1 MYSRDEIER
10 VRSAIDI
17 VELIREYVPSL
28 NTSGRSVKGLCPFHG
43 EKTPSFHVQ
52 RDKGFFKCFGCG
64 EAGDAITFLSKIEQV
79 GFSEALERLAQQA
92 GIALAR
98 QSSPAERVEA
108 DSRRDKL
115 WRILEVAKS
124 FYMEQLGSEKTGA
137 SARSYIAERSLQ
149 DETVR
154 NFELGFA
161 PAGGES
167 LVEKLVK
174 KNYSIDLIIE
184 AGLAVRSAAGRY
196 YDPMFGRLVFPI
208 HDSFGHVV
216 GFGGRVL
223 PEAKANIPGFSDLSE
238 GNEGP
243 KYLNS
248 PESPVFSK
256 GKILYGL
263 PQAKPSILSMRK
275 AIVLE
280 GYMDV
285 VGLHQGGVT
294 NAIATLGTALT
305 RDHAKLLKRYADEA
319 IAFFDPDEAGRRAA
333 IRGLEPLL
341 QESVFPYVVW
351 TDETVDPDELLLKHG
366 LEWFSDLV
374 KKAPDFV
381 DYLIQ
386 VSGVDAATNLD
397 KKSRA
402 AGEILSIVAFS
413 SNEIL
418 KSEWASR
425 VASAFGVS
433 ANSLEKELGKKR
445 TNATVSS
452 NVTTSNR
459 TGPRTGLP
467 TVEEEYLRFLFTAG
481 RNGLSDTV
489 TPEDFR
495 VERDRR
501 LYEMM
506 VRELSERGE
515 VSLPTMVEATPEVD
529 REWVTNLLMDVIEIN
544 ETADERDRLTTG
556 IRFKRDRDR
565 FSALGQ
571 KLKQGTIDPQI
582 LQEYRELSKRVK
594 GSVA

>member
-17 VELIREYVPSL
+17 VELIRQYVPSL
-28 NTSGRSVKGLCPFHG
+28 NASGRAVKGLCPFHN

-64 EAGDAITFLSKIEQV
+64 ESGDAIEFLSKIEQV

-92 GIALAR
+92 GITLDKKKSVVATE
-98 QSSPAERVEA
+98 PEGFK
-108 DSRRDKL
+108 DKL
-115 WRILEVAKS
+115 WRILETAKA
-124 FYMEQLGSEKTGA
+124 FYVEQLWSEKTGA
-137 SARSYIAERSLQ
+137 AARSYIAERSLK
-149 DETVR
+149 DETVHS
-154 NFELGFA
+154 FELGFA

-167 LVEKLVK
+167 LVEKLIK
-174 KNYSIDLIIE
+174 RGFSIDLILQ

-216 GFGGRVL
+216 GFGGRIL
-223 PEAKANIPGFSDLSE
+223 PEAKNKIPGFSDLSS
-238 GNEGP
+238 GDEGP

-263 PQAKPSILSMRK
+263 PQAKPSILSTRK

-294 NAIATLGTALT
+294 NAVATLGTALT
-305 RDHAKLLKRYADEA
+305 RDHAKLLKRYADDA
-319 IAFFDPDEAGRRAA
+319 VAFFDPDEAGRRAA
-333 IRGLEPLL
+333 VRGLEPLL

-351 TDETVDPDELLLKHG
+351 TDETADPDELLLEHG
-366 LEWFSDLV
+366 LEWFNDLV
-374 KKAPDFV
+374 KNAPDFV

-386 VSGVDAATNLD
+386 VSGVSQASNLD

-402 AGEILSIVAFS
+402 AGEILSIVSFS

-418 KSEWASR
+418 KSEWTTR
-425 VASAFGVS
+425 VAAAFGVNAS
-433 ANSLEKELGKKR
+433 SLEKELQKKK
-445 TNATVSS
+445 SS
-452 NVTTSNR
+452 SPSPSSVASS
-459 TGPRTGLP
+459 GPRVALHSA
-467 TVEEEYLRFLFTAG
+467 EEEYLRFLFHTGTA
-481 RNGLSDTV
+481 GLSDSITAA
-489 TPEDFR
+489 DFR
-495 VERDRR
+495 VERERK
-501 LYEMM
+501 LFEQM
-506 VRELSERGE
+506 VHDLTERGST
-515 VSLPTMVEATPEVD
+515 SLPDLVDVSAEAD
-529 REWVTNLLMDVIEIN
+529 RDWVANLLMDAVEISDAA
-544 ETADERDRLTTG
+544 EERTRLVSG
-556 IRFKRDRDR
+556 IRFRRDRER
-565 FSALGQ
+565 FTALGQ
-571 KLKQGTIDPQI
+571 QVKSGTIDPQI
-582 LQEYRELSKRVK
+582 LQEYKELSKRVK